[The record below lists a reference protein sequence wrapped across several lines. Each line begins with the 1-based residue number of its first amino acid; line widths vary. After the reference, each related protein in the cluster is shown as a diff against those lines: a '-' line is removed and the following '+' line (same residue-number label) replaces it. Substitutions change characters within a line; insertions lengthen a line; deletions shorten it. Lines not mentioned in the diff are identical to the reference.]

1 MAWHEQAGLFARLT
15 DIFYFFVFLSWAGGQ
30 MENRS
35 FLFLCFL
42 KKHHWERKCQHSSLQ
57 LANNERQSSGNQEL
71 STSSEHLAGVCYGQ
85 TKPQG
90 FGDHLVTRGDMWDT
104 LLQVTKTHACACA
117 HTHTHKLSSQHQAGP
132 ASLCECWSLGRTS
145 GHTGQLLPHIRWDL
159 YASTEADGRW
169 GGLWP
174 MPGECY
180 LSGCWVRMHQP
191 LSYPEQTC
199 SSGWEPVPGD
209 FLDVF

>member
-1 MAWHEQAGLFARLT
+1 MKDSRLET
-15 DIFYFFVFLSWAGGQ
+15 K
-30 MENRS
+30 N
-35 FLFLCFL
+35 
-42 KKHHWERKCQHSSLQ
+42 SLQ
-57 LANNERQSSGNQEL
+57 VQSIWQEYVMVRL
-71 STSSEHLAGVCYGQ
+71 SLRGLGTTWSQGVTCG
-85 TKPQG
+85 
-90 FGDHLVTRGDMWDT
+90 T
-104 LLQVTKTHACACA
+104 LCCRWPRHMHARART